1 MSFRP
6 FFSSLLLFLLCA
18 APASALDSSASSYAP
33 STSGSSG
40 PSTISSQA
48 RSSVV
53 IPSRAPSV
61 SSSATLP
68 SDTSSADFT
77 PYMGAQIT
85 SQRMGENLCA
95 ITFDDGPSVYTPHL
109 LDMLDAYEIT
119 ATFFMLGKNAQH
131 YPDIVRRVVEEGH
144 EVASHSFSHP
154 NFKHISVQRR
164 TEELSRTN
172 DILRS
177 LGADPVL
184 FRPPYGAK
192 DGKVVEIARQ
202 LGLRVVTWSYD
213 TLDWKSLPEDYT
225 KLVNAS
231 GKVAAPGHLRGIFL
245 FHDIHKTTVDDLPRI
260 VAQLRAGGCQR
271 FVSVSDYMNETFLD
285 PEPPLLMTP
294 RPRPA
299 SRAKKQQPQTAVS
312 RGSETGSL
320 PAGTS
325 SMPLHTPTALPVTTP
340 TATERPIWMAGTA
353 PWKGFVVDPIAVLGS
368 QKELTAT
375 EQHRSVQELV
385 LELAQ
390 SIVKKDEIASA
401 RVQTAPTAS
410 FRKGA
415 VFTAPPP
422 GSRSFLLCPVTPE
435 WTVRQD

>member
-1 MSFRP
+1 MPFRP
-6 FFSSLLLFLLCA
+6 LLSPLLLFLLCTT
-18 APASALDSSASSYAP
+18 PASALDAP
-33 STSGSSG
+33 DLSG
-40 PSTISSQA
+40 PSSSFGPSAISSQRPTSSS

-53 IPSRAPSV
+53 APSATP
-61 SSSATLP
+61 SATLP
-68 SDTSSADFT
+68 SDLSSGDFS
-77 PYMGAQIT
+77 PYTGAQIT

-131 YPDIVRRVVEEGH
+131 YPDIVRRVAEEGH

-154 NFKHISVQRR
+154 NFKHISLQRR
-164 TEELSRTN
+164 IEELSRTN

-177 LGADPVL
+177 LGAEPVL

-213 TLDWKSLPEDYT
+213 TLDWKHLPEDYT

-231 GKVAAPGHLRGIFL
+231 GKVATPGHLRGIFL

-299 SRAKKQQPQTAVS
+299 SLGKKHPQADLPHEIGAKP
-312 RGSETGSL
+312 L
-320 PAGTS
+320 PADTS
-325 SMPLHTPTALPVTTP
+325 TMPLHAVAPIALPA
-340 TATERPIWMAGTA
+340 TAPAAEERSSWIAGTA
-353 PWKGFVVDPIAVLGS
+353 PWNGFAVDPIAVRGP
-368 QKELTAT
+368 QRELAAT
-375 EQHRSVQELV
+375 SQHRSVQELV
-385 LELAQ
+385 LKLAQ
-390 SIVKKDEIASA
+390 SIVKKEE
-401 RVQTAPTAS
+401 TAPQKTPAAPSAS

-415 VFTAPPP
+415 VLMAPSP
-422 GSRSFLLCPVTPE
+422 GSKTFLLRPVAPV
-435 WTVRQD
+435 WSASQN